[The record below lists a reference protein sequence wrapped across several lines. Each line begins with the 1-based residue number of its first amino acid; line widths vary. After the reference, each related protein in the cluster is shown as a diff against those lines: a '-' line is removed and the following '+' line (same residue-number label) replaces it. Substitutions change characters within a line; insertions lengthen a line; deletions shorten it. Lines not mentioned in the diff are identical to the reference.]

1 MRVIEVKNL
10 NKTYASLKAV
20 VDFSYT
26 ANKGEILALVG
37 PDGAGKTS
45 IFRATCGL
53 IKYDSGEI
61 KISGYDVSRDFEKV
75 KPLLGYMPQTFSLYP
90 DLSVEENLYFYAG
103 LFGISHKQFL
113 EKREL
118 LYNFSGLG
126 PFNKRHTHA
135 LSGGMKQKL
144 ALSCALVHDPEVLV
158 LDEPT
163 AGVDPLSRRQFWE
176 ILKKLRKEGSTIVL
190 STPYMDEVA
199 LSDRAIFIH
208 QGSKIAQGTP
218 DELVKKFSGRVYR
231 AEVTPAFEN
240 MQQLNQIKGI
250 TSRRFGGS
258 VHIYTSENHTIEEYY
273 PDLRQ
278 IGIKPDL
285 ISPIQPELED
295 TFIQFMGK

>member
-10 NKTYASLKAV
+10 NKTYGSIKAV
-20 VDFSYT
+20 VDFSIT
-26 ANKGEILALVG
+26 VNKGEILALVG

-53 IKYDSGEI
+53 INYDSGEI
-61 KISGYDVSRDFEKV
+61 KISGYNISRHFEKV

-103 LFGISHKQFL
+103 LFGLSREQFL
-113 EKREL
+113 EKKKL
-118 LYNFSGLG
+118 LYDFSGLG
-126 PFNKRHTHA
+126 PFNKRRAHA

-163 AGVDPLSRRQFWE
+163 TGVDPLSRRQFWE
-176 ILKKLRKEGSTIVL
+176 ILKKLREDGSTILL

-199 LSDRAIFIH
+199 LSDKAIFIH

-231 AEVTPAFEN
+231 AEVSPTFET
-240 MQQLNQIKGI
+240 MQKLNIIKRM

-258 VHIYTSENHTIEEYY
+258 VHIYTPENHTIEEYY

-278 IGIKPDL
+278 IGIEPEL
-285 ISPIQPELED
+285 ITPIQPELED